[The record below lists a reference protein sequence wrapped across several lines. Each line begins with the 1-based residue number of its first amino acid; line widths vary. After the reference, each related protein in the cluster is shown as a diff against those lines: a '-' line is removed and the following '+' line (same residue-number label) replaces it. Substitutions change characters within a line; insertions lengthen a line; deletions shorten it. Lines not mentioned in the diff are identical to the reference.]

1 MTIIVSYV
9 PSQEGFVA
17 LGAAIE
23 EARWR
28 QTSLTVVNV
37 LVGSDASVPTF
48 ADEKDLDA
56 VRARLTELGIEH
68 DVIQVTGRHDVADE
82 IIRLAE
88 ELDTQLIVV
97 GLRRRSA
104 VGKALLG
111 SNAQRIMLSSACPVL
126 SVRVND

>member
-17 LGAAIE
+17 LGAAIN

-28 QTSLTVVNV
+28 NTSITVVNV
-37 LVGSDASVPTF
+37 LVGQDASVPTF

-56 VRARLTELGIEH
+56 VRTRLTELGIAH
-68 DVIQVTGRHDVADE
+68 DVRQITTNHDVADAV
-82 IIRLAE
+82 ISLAE
-88 ELDTQLIVV
+88 DTEAELIVV
-97 GLRRRSA
+97 GLRRRSS

-111 SNAQRIMLSSACPVL
+111 SNAQRIMLSAACPVL
-126 SVRVND
+126 SVRAAD